1 MILTL
6 LLSILSI
13 AAGAFMSGTF
23 SVPFGKVRGWKWE
36 HYWLVFGLFAYVVFP
51 LLLSAVFCPG
61 FTDVLAAA
69 PRRQL
74 LITFALGMAYG
85 ICNMTFGLSLKY
97 MGLSLGYALSLGLMM
112 LLGTLLPPL
121 LDGRLAAMFAD
132 SRGALLL
139 CGLVVSGI
147 GIALTAVA
155 GYRKEKS
162 MGEGTSG
169 NFLLGLGMCIFV
181 GVTGSTQALGI
192 ESGNAV
198 ASEIVGL
205 GVNPLFQTL
214 PVYVILYGGSFLST
228 LIGCLILS
236 ARNGSLSGFAE
247 GAGKPLGM
255 NLLMCAA
262 AGLLWFVNYL
272 FYGMGRNGMGE
283 FSFIAWGILM
293 SLTILSASVWGIWR
307 GEWKQADKTSKILMY
322 AGLTVLVAASFLI
335 GISGT

>member
-23 SVPFGKVRGWKWE
+23 SVPFAKVRGWKWE
-36 HYWLVFGLFAYVVFP
+36 HYWLFFGLFAYLVFP
-51 LLLSAVFCPG
+51 LLLSAIFCPG
-61 FTDVLAAA
+61 FMKVLAAA
-69 PRRQL
+69 PARRL
-74 LITFALGMAYG
+74 LVTFSLGMAYG
-85 ICNMTFGLSLKY
+85 ICNLTFGLSLKY

-112 LLGTLLPPL
+112 LLGTILPPL
-121 LDGRLAAMFAD
+121 FDGRLAIMFAD

-139 CGLVVSGI
+139 CGLAVSLAGI
-147 GIALTAVA
+147 VLTAAA
-155 GYRKEKS
+155 GYRKEKIL
-162 MGEGTSG
+162 GEGG
-169 NFLLGLGMCIFV
+169 GNNFLLGLGLCIFV

-192 ESGNAV
+192 ESGNGI

-214 PVYVILYGGSFLST
+214 PVYIILYGGSFLTT
-228 LIGCLILS
+228 LAGCLVLS
-236 ARNGSLSGFAE
+236 AHNGTLAGFPE
-247 GAGKPLGM
+247 GAGRSLGR
-255 NLLMCAA
+255 NLLLCAA

-272 FYGMGRNGMGE
+272 FYGMGRNGMGQ

-307 GEWKQADKTSKILMY
+307 GEWKHADKHSKTLMY